1 MKNSKTVV
9 QKSGQ
14 AKVVTPLSLTR
25 DGRLREALTR
35 KMLVVSIS
43 VIKVDTYAR
52 GSVTRGVRTWMFD
65 CI

>member
-1 MKNSKTVV
+1 MTNSKTVV
-9 QKSGQ
+9 QREM
-14 AKVVTPLSLTR
+14 VVTNERWSFTRGSNCNNLT
-25 DGRLREALTR
+25 G

-52 GSVTRGVRTWMFD
+52 RSVTRGGRTWMFD